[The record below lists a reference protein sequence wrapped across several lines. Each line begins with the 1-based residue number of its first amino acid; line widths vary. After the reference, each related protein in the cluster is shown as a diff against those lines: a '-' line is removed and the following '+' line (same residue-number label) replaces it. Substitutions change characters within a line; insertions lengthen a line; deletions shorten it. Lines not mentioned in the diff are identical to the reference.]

1 MIDWME
7 WMGQSKLDDSPGFLI
22 NRTALRIKRE
32 FQRLLS
38 LRGLHVTPEQC
49 VVLWRLWDFEGGV
62 QRELATI
69 TFKDMTN
76 MTRIL
81 DGLERR
87 ELVVRRRDE
96 HDRRC
101 SRVYLTETGRALRQ
115 EVLCVAGE
123 LAERA
128 YRGMSD
134 VEIDQLMSLMN
145 VIHANLNESPKGP
158 DQGETAA
165 RQTVRRKLVLT

>member
-1 MIDWME
+1 MHKQTWTEKMLEMDVE
-7 WMGQSKLDDSPGFLI
+7 HSPGFLV

-32 FQRLLS
+32 FQRLLEE
-38 LRGLHVTPEQC
+38 RGFGVTPEQC
-49 VVLWRLWDFEGGV
+49 VVLWQLWNHEGGV
-62 QRELATI
+62 QRELAST

-87 ELVVRRRDE
+87 ALVVRQRDE

-101 SRVYLTETGRALRQ
+101 SRIFLTDAGRALR
-115 EVLCVAGE
+115 EGILGVAGQ

-128 YRGMSD
+128 YHGLSD
-134 VEIDQLMSLMN
+134 QQVDLFRQTLETIYL
-145 VIHANLNESPKGP
+145 NLNNGHDARP
-158 DQGETAA
+158 D
-165 RQTVRRKLVLT
+165 

>member
-1 MIDWME
+1 MTSWTEKMLQMDLE
-7 WMGQSKLDDSPGFLI
+7 DSPGFLV
-22 NRTALRIKRE
+22 NRAALRIKKE

-38 LRGLHVTPEQC
+38 NQGFEVTPEQC
-49 VVLWRLWDFEGGV
+49 VVLWQLWNFEGGV
-62 QRELATI
+62 QRELAST

-87 ELVVRRRDE
+87 QLVMRKRDE

-101 SRVYLTETGRALRQ
+101 SRIYLTEQGRDLQEGILR
-115 EVLCVAGE
+115 VAGQ

-128 YRGMSD
+128 YQGLSEEQITQFKEMLST
-134 VEIDQLMSLMN
+134 IY
-145 VIHANLNESPKGP
+145 ANLTEENQHFDG
-158 DQGETAA
+158 
-165 RQTVRRKLVLT
+165 

>member
-7 WMGQSKLDDSPGFLI
+7 WMNQSTLHDSPGFLI

-38 LRGLHVTPEQC
+38 LRGLEVTPEQC

-62 QRELATI
+62 QRELATT

-76 MTRIL
+76 LTRIL

-101 SRVYLTETGRALRQ
+101 SRVYLTEMGRSVRREILFA
-115 EVLCVAGE
+115 ASE

-128 YRGMSD
+128 YKGLSRMQ
-134 VEIDQLMSLMN
+134 VDQLMSLMN
-145 VIHANLNESPKGP
+145 VIHANLNELPESSVQ
-158 DQGETAA
+158 DRETGLQTA
-165 RQTVRRKLVLT
+165 RTG

>member
-1 MIDWME
+1 MHKQTWTEKMLEMDVE
-7 WMGQSKLDDSPGFLI
+7 HSPGFLV

-32 FQRLLS
+32 FYRLLHEQ
-38 LRGLHVTPEQC
+38 GFGVTPEQC
-49 VVLWRLWDFEGGV
+49 VVLWQLWNHEGGV
-62 QRELATI
+62 QRELAST

-87 ELVVRRRDE
+87 ELVVRKRDE

-101 SRVYLTETGRALRQ
+101 SRIYLTAAGRNLRAGI
-115 EVLCVAGE
+115 LGVAGQ

-128 YRGMSD
+128 YHGLSD
-134 VEIDQLMSLMN
+134 DQVDIFKQTLET
-145 VIHANLNESPKGP
+145 IYRNLSEAEHEAS
-158 DQGETAA
+158 D
-165 RQTVRRKLVLT
+165 